1 MVLGSAGIFGGN
13 ERSKPI
19 SAAKPASVKQGQA
32 KAAVSTFAPVF
43 KAATQAASVAILKP
57 TVAAKVLTGAKNVA
71 VKSSPPAVVVA
82 VAPAIRTT
90 GAVRTAAALT
100 LTNGLPPVGTITTTT
115 PTTSTTGTTP
125 TVKDDTTAT
134 VIDTLKAAL
143 VQSGIDI
150 SGMTFIE
157 RRDLVTYPTGSY
169 INDIISLQ
177 TSGGQSHEYMTN
189 LVAIAPQVTVN
200 EIQQL
205 LLGNRG

>member
-71 VKSSPPAVVVA
+71 VKSSP
-82 VAPAIRTT
+82 R
-90 GAVRTAAALT
+90 AVRTAAALT